1 MTNSV
6 VREASPSSTLGDV
19 TVSVE
24 APALPFRMFAVQVAA
39 VQPMCPS
46 VVRVTFTGDDLDR
59 FADNGFDQR
68 IKFFL
73 PLDTVP
79 YDELLSLQDSADWYG
94 RWRSMPEEKRHPIRT
109 YTARGVRQDRREVDV
124 DIVLH
129 GDLGPASRW
138 ALGAAPGDDLV
149 ILGPN
154 ADAAGPHGGVDF
166 VPPAHTDRLLIAG
179 DETALPAIAGI
190 LERLPADAR
199 GEALIEMPLSGDR
212 LSLAAPDGVTV
223 RWYGRDGR
231 AHGELL
237 IPAVQAACA
246 RLLPGQA
253 PAPDVELEDVDVDE
267 GMLWEVPV
275 DATGAPLRADA
286 ALYAWLAG
294 EAAVIKTLRR
304 HLVAECGVDR
314 KAVAFMGYWRAGR
327 SEAN

>member
-1 MTNSV
+1 VTTTEQSAATV
-6 VREASPSSTLGDV
+6 VDETA
-19 TVSVE
+19 
-24 APALPFRMFAVQVAA
+24 APTAAPFRMFSVEVADVQRL
-39 VQPMCPS
+39 CPS
-46 VVRVTFTGDDLDR
+46 VLRLTFTGEDLDR

-73 PLDTVP
+73 PVDGLE
-79 YDELLSLQDSADWYG
+79 YDELLDLAATGDWYG
-94 RWRSMPEEKRHPIRT
+94 RWRTLPDERRHPIRT
-109 YTARGVRQDRREVDV
+109 YTARAVRQGQRQVDV
-124 DIVLH
+124 DVVLH

-138 ALGAAPGDDLV
+138 ASRAVPGDSLV

-154 ADAAGPHGGVDF
+154 ADSSGPHGGVDF
-166 VPPAHTDRLLIAG
+166 VPPAHADRLLIAG

-199 GEALIEMPLSGDR
+199 GEVLVEMPYAEDR
-212 LSLAAPDGVTV
+212 LDLAAPVGVTV

-237 IPAVQAACA
+237 VPAVQAACA

-253 PAPDVELEDVDVDE
+253 PAPDVELEDVDVDH
-267 GMLWEVPV
+267 GLLWEVPV
-275 DATGAPLRADA
+275 DAHGAPLRSEAS
-286 ALYAWLAG
+286 LYAWLAG
-294 EAAVIKTLRR
+294 EAGVIKTLRR

-314 KAVAFMGYWRAGR
+314 KAVAFMGYWREGR

>member
-1 MTNSV
+1 
-6 VREASPSSTLGDV
+6 
-19 TVSVE
+19 
-24 APALPFRMFAVQVAA
+24 MFAVQVAA
-39 VQPMCPS
+39 VQTMCPS
-46 VVRVTFTGDDLDR
+46 VLRVTFTGDDLDR

-73 PLDTVP
+73 PLENSP
-79 YDELLSLQDSADWYG
+79 YDELLSLESSADWYG
-94 RWRSMPEEKRHPIRT
+94 RWRAMPDDKRHPIRT

-138 ALGAAPGDDLV
+138 ALNAAPGDDLV

-154 ADAAGPHGGVDF
+154 AEAEGPHGGVDF

-212 LSLAAPDGVTV
+212 LDLVAPDGVTV

-231 AHGELL
+231 PHGELL
-237 IPAVQAACA
+237 VPAVQAACA

-253 PAPDVELEDVDVDE
+253 PAPDVELEDVDIDE
-267 GMLWEVPV
+267 GLLWEVPV
-275 DATGAPLRADA
+275 DAQGQPLRADA

-314 KAVAFMGYWRAGR
+314 TSVAFMGYWRAGR